1 MQSLYFIVEMSYSTH
16 ELYVTRTHRIMALT
30 QDENAAHT
38 FVQDEET
45 KRKQIIETINKR
57 QSGQVQ
63 IIHPKRPNDKPMV
76 FHVVVTGDEIGI
88 APEDQQIVIDH
99 IGDTLNVVGLGMFD
113 TVEELVDTIK
123 INERYLRRAE
133 IK

>member
-1 MQSLYFIVEMSYSTH
+1 MRPLYFVVEMSYSTH
-16 ELYVTRTHRIMALT
+16 ELYATRTHRIMALM

-38 FVQDEET
+38 LVQDEET
-45 KRKQIIETINKR
+45 KRKQVVETINKR
-57 QSGQVQ
+57 TSGQVQ
-63 IIHPKRPNDKPMV
+63 IIHPKQPNDKPMV

-99 IGDTLNVVGLGMFD
+99 IGDTLNVVELGMFD

-123 INERYLRRAE
+123 INEKFQIIIR
-133 IK
+133 

>member
-1 MQSLYFIVEMSYSTH
+1 M
-16 ELYVTRTHRIMALT
+16 
-30 QDENAAHT
+30 
-38 FVQDEET
+38 QDEET

-63 IIHPKRPNDKPMV
+63 IIHPKRPTDKPMM

-123 INERYLRRAE
+123 INVRYKRRAE

>member
-16 ELYVTRTHRIMALT
+16 ELYVMRTHRIITLT

-38 FVQDEET
+38 FVKNEEMR
-45 KRKQIIETINKR
+45 RKQIIETINKR
-57 QSGQVQ
+57 QGGQVQ
-63 IIHPKRPNDKPMV
+63 IIHPKRPNDKPMM

-99 IGDTLNVVGLGMFD
+99 IGDTLNVVELGMFD
-113 TVEELVDTIK
+113 TIEELVDTIK
-123 INERYLRRAE
+123 VNERYLRRAE